1 MDALVVRKKEMDALK
16 ELYKEL
22 DYPSSGKLYTIA
34 KQRGL
39 DVKAKEVTDFVRGT
53 QAPAQVFAQEK
64 APRTQGHI
72 SANSPNERFQAD
84 LIDQSAKPDG
94 DWKYILCVVD
104 VFTRKVWLRAM
115 RNKQATEAARAFNS
129 VLNNTEDPDV
139 LSTDADAAFGV
150 PNVGKSVRADNA
162 FQELLDGKDIIHR
175 VKRARNDIAL
185 VDSAIA
191 KVRQTLAKIMLAE
204 KTKAWAALVPRVQAS
219 YNKQPHSALHG
230 SAPDDAKT
238 KPELE
243 FMLLQDNAEKIEEND
258 SEEARLQRNLKSAG
272 AFRAPIVPKGQ
283 SMHAFQGRVY
293 NPRYEG
299 KVRTVASVE
308 RGEVEDEDGNKFPS
322 KLVLPVHPSSETV
335 EVEERRVDARKDV
348 RNRADL
354 QQFVAG
360 VVGFLGAGSKTIKEV
375 GIHLNAQP
383 EFKTKIR
390 AARVKQ
396 MQPIIGFLRV
406 FPDRFKVT
414 MAPTGGQGRVSAVRK
429 RLRGKQ

>member
-1 MDALVVRKKEMDALK
+1 M
-16 ELYKEL
+16 
-22 DYPSSGKLYTIA
+22 YTIA

-39 DVKAKEVTDFVRGT
+39 DVTAKQVTDFVRWT
-53 QAPAQVFAQEK
+53 QAPAQVFQQDK
-64 APRTQGHI
+64 APRTKGHI
-72 SANSPNERFQAD
+72 AATAPNERFQAD

-94 DWKYILCVVD
+94 EWKYIMAVVD
-104 VFTRKVWLRAM
+104 VFTRRVWLRAM
-115 RNKQATEAARAFNS
+115 RNKQATEAARAFES
-129 VLNNTEDPDV
+129 VLNNTEDPEV

-150 PNVGKSVRADNA
+150 PDVGKSVRADNA

-191 KVRQTLAKIMLAE
+191 KVRQTLAKVMLAE

-238 KPELE
+238 KPDLE
-243 FMLLQDNAEKIEEND
+243 FMLLQDNAEKLEEND
-258 SEEARLQRNLKSAG
+258 SEEARLQRNLKNAG

-283 SMHAFQGRVY
+283 SAHAFQSRIY

-299 KVRTVASVE
+299 KVRTVASVG
-308 RGEVEDEDGNKFPS
+308 RGEVVDEDGNKFPA
-322 KLVLPVHPSSETV
+322 KLVLPVHPTSETV
-335 EVEERRVDARKDV
+335 EIDERRDARRDV
-348 RNRADL
+348 RNREEL
-354 QQFVAG
+354 QEFVAG
-360 VVGFLGAGSKTIKEV
+360 VVGFLGTASKTIKEV
-375 GIHLNAQP
+375 GVFLNAQP
-383 EFKTKIR
+383 AFKTKIR

-396 MQPIIGFLRV
+396 SQPIIAFLRV

-414 MAPTGGQGRVSAVRK
+414 MAATGGQGRVSAVR
-429 RLRGKQ
+429 RRIRGKQRG